1 MIAYLLRRFLYVIP
15 LIVGVSLVVFL
26 IFDSGILG
34 DRAASQLGKH
44 ANPEALER
52 LRHDL
57 GMDLPF
63 LERLWNYA
71 RAVFTLDF
79 GRSLSTKIP
88 ITEIVAKSLWPSIS
102 LTLPAF
108 AISTMLAVSL
118 SVLCAAF
125 RGGKLDKTLLIGAVA
140 LMSVSSLVYILVG
153 QYLLAYRA
161 DIGIPISGYERGP
174 GGLRYL
180 LLPILIFVF
189 LNIAPDLRF
198 YRTAMLEEVRQ
209 DYVRTA
215 RAKGLAESRVLFGDV
230 HRNGLIPVV
239 TQVVVSIPFLFLG
252 SILLERFFEIPGI
265 GGVVIQAI
273 EKSDVPVIRA
283 MTVVFAFAIVVSNL
297 VTDVAY
303 TLIDPRVRLG

>member
-1 MIAYLLRRFLYVIP
+1 MIAYLVRRFLYVIP
-15 LIVGVSLVVFL
+15 LVLGVSLFVFL
-26 IFDSGILG
+26 VFDSGILG

-44 ANPEALER
+44 ASPAALAR

-57 GMDLPF
+57 GLDLPF

-71 RAVFTLDF
+71 KDVFTLDF
-79 GRSLSTKIP
+79 GRSWSTKIP

-108 AISTMLAVSL
+108 AISTLLAVSL

-140 LMSVSSLVYILVG
+140 LMSVSSLVYIIFG
-153 QYLLAYRA
+153 QYFLSFEAGLF
-161 DIGIPISGYERGP
+161 PISGYTRGP
-174 GGLRYL
+174 GALEYL
-180 LLPILIFVF
+180 ALPVLIFVF

-215 RAKGLAESRVLFGDV
+215 RAKGLAESRVLFAHV
-230 HRNGLIPVV
+230 LRNGLIPVV

-252 SILLERFFEIPGI
+252 SILLERFFGIPGI

-273 EKSDVPVIRA
+273 EKTDIPVIRA
-283 MTVVFAFAIVVSNL
+283 LTVVFALVVVVANL
-297 VTDVAY
+297 ATDVAY